1 MDKVYKDIFKNLK
14 KGIIIQSEIKDL
26 EELIDALEFDLLTEG
41 QQAMVRN
48 QKLYNMDFLTE
59 MKQEDIDLFMNG
71 ISEENKNQVIDILK
85 NWHKDYT
92 YKFLMAMVYTT
103 IFKLKTKYSGS
114 QEEKDMVAKLY
125 EKYQLK

>member
-1 MDKVYKDIFKNLK
+1 MDKIYKDIFKNLK
-14 KGIIIQSEIKDL
+14 KGIIIQSEIKAL
-26 EELIDALEFDLLTEG
+26 EELIDVLEFDLLTEG

-48 QKLYNMDFLTE
+48 QKLHNMDFLTE

-92 YKFLMAMVYTT
+92 YKFLMAMVYTV

>member
-1 MDKVYKDIFKNLK
+1 MDKVYKDIFKNLI
-14 KGIIIQSEIKDL
+14 KGIVVQSEIKAL
-26 EELIDALEFDLLTEG
+26 EELIDVLEFDLLTEG

-48 QKLYNMDFLTE
+48 QKLHNMDFLTE

-92 YKFLMAMVYTT
+92 YKFLMAMVYTV
-103 IFKLKTKYSGS
+103 IFKIKTKYSGS